1 MRRFVTGVRCNS
13 FTFLFVSVNW
23 RSTSS
28 SETSVTV
35 VPTARGKILSALR
48 PLFFWLFLTGLAGGK
63 QILVIQNADQL
74 VGFSYS
80 ITLFLLAEK

>member
-48 PLFFWLFLTGLAGGK
+48 PLFFWLLPGLAGGK

-74 VGFSYS
+74 VGISYS